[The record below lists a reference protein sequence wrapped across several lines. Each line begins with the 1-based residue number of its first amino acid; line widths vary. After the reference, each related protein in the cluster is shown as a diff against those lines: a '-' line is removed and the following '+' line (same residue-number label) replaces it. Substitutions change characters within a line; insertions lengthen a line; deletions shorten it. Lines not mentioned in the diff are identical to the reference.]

1 MADATEKQDW
11 DKVYSCYESMLRQV
25 LREES
30 QDKTPLV
37 ELVAGFV
44 VTGYGRNSV
53 IEGYTMDHTIGRPQF
68 MLIDNLTTEPDNVY
82 GLIKDTRTAKSY
94 CHLLDVSLDTVIKRY
109 KAELNDETE
118 LLREVEHDRNT
129 EVVVELSLN
138 PSHNK
143 APPKLN
149 KTKTSKLW
157 VFIVVVALLGTL
169 ALST

>member
-118 LLREVEHDRNT
+118 LL
-129 EVVVELSLN
+129 
-138 PSHNK
+138 
-143 APPKLN
+143 AP
-149 KTKTSKLW
+149 T
-157 VFIVVVALLGTL
+157 I
-169 ALST
+169 